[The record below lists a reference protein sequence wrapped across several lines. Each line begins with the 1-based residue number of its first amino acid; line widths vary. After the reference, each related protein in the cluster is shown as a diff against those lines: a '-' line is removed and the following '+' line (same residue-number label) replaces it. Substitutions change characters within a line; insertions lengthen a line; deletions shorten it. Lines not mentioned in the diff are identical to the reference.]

1 MTPLAVELRLR
12 GPGGEPVDL
21 WRTLV
26 SHGFADLAPMSLD
39 EGARTLD
46 LTLRLPRGKPRRIRI
61 GAGRRNHARIE
72 LLGGGAASDG
82 VRDAVARGAAHVL
95 RLDQDLS
102 GFYVYAAED
111 PDLAWAALGAG
122 RMLRSPT
129 VWEDLVKTLCTTNC
143 SWGLT
148 TIMVHALVREL
159 GEPSVGFAG
168 EPLANAFP
176 TPQAMAGRDERFYR
190 ETVRSGYRAPHM
202 VRLST
207 MVADG
212 EIDLERLA
220 AETREELPDEDV
232 EELLLSLPGIGPY
245 AAAHVMMTLGRNS
258 RLILDS
264 WTRPT
269 YARAAGRTKI
279 PPDAAIERRFR
290 RYGPDAGLAFWL
302 YVTKHWVD
310 EGASSEGGARK
321 D

>member
-1 MTPLAVELRLR
+1 VSADPIELRLR

-26 SHGFADLAPMSLD
+26 SHGFAELAPMSLD
-39 EGARTLD
+39 EEARTLD
-46 LTLRLPRGKPRRIRI
+46 LTLRVPRGRPRRVRIR
-61 GAGRRNHARIE
+61 AGRRNHVRVE

-82 VRDAVARGAAHVL
+82 VRDAVALGAAHVL

-102 GFYVYAAED
+102 RFYALAAED

-148 TIMVHALVREL
+148 TFMVQALVREL
-159 GEPSVGFAG
+159 GEPAAGFAA

-176 TPQAMAGRDERFYR
+176 TPRAMADRDEGFYR
-190 ETVRSGYRAPHM
+190 EVVHAGYRAPSI
-202 VRLST
+202 VRLSALA
-207 MVADG
+207 ADG
-212 EIDLERLA
+212 DIDLERLGA
-220 AETREELPDEDV
+220 TPREELPDEDV
-232 EELLLSLPGIGPY
+232 EALLRSLPGIGPY

-269 YARAAGRTKI
+269 YARAAGRTK
-279 PPDAAIERRFR
+279 PASDAAIERRFR
-290 RYGPDAGLAFWL
+290 RYGDDAGLAFWL
-302 YVTKHWVD
+302 FVTKHWVD
-310 EGASSEGGARK
+310 ADTA
-321 D
+321 

>member
-1 MTPLAVELRLR
+1 VTAPTIELRLR

-26 SHGFADLAPMSLD
+26 SHGFAELAPMSLD
-39 EGARTLD
+39 EAARTLE
-46 LTLRLPRGKPRRIRI
+46 LTLRIPRGRPRRIRI
-61 GAGRRNHARIE
+61 RAGRRDRARIE
-72 LLGGGAASDG
+72 LLGGAASDG
-82 VRDAVARGAAHVL
+82 VSDAVERGATHVL

-102 GFYVYAAED
+102 SFYAVAADD

-148 TIMVHALVREL
+148 TKMVHTLVREL
-159 GEPSVGFAG
+159 GEPAVGFAR

-176 TPQAMAGRDERFYR
+176 TSLAMAERDERFYR
-190 ETVRSGYRAPHM
+190 DVVRSGYRAPHM
-202 VRLST
+202 VRLSR

-212 EIDLERLA
+212 EIDVERLGSA
-220 AETREELPDEDV
+220 SRDELPDEDV
-232 EELLLSLPGIGPY
+232 EALLLSLPGIGPY

-258 RLILDS
+258 QPILDS

-269 YARAAGRTKI
+269 YARATGRRRI
-279 PPDAAIERRFR
+279 PADATIERRFR
-290 RYGPDAGLAFWL
+290 RYAPNAGLAFWL
-302 YVTKHWVD
+302 FVTKDWV
-310 EGASSEGGARK
+310 EEPAG
-321 D
+321 